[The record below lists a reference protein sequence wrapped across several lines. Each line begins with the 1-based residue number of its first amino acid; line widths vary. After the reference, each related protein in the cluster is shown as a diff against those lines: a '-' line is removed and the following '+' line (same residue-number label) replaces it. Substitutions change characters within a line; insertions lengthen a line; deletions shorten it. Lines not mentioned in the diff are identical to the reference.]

1 MLQFCFYQQII
12 SFTVDI
18 DDTTVINFIFFCGGG
33 VTVFICLYTGKCIGN
48 FIVNKEVYISAVLLG
63 GIN

>member
-1 MLQFCFYQQII
+1 M
-12 SFTVDI
+12 
-18 DDTTVINFIFFCGGG
+18 FFCGGG
-33 VTVFICLYTGKCIGN
+33 VRIFIYLYTGKCVGS